1 MIKAPK
7 WCSDAVPVASKGWVS
22 PKGELMSSSR
32 FTQAQVDEWYGTIE
46 TTAEE
51 DIQEVFVAADDKA
64 TVEGKWDAAEMDMAS
79 FAAVSKDA
87 MSYDHT
93 DEEDLEAMTKLEL
106 ELLGREHGVELDRR
120 KTKATLVEEMK
131 DLMSK

>member
-32 FTQAQVDEWYGTIE
+32 FTQAQVDEWYGTTE
-46 TTAEE
+46 T
-51 DIQEVFVAADDKA
+51 FVAADDKA
-64 TVEGKWDAAEMDMAS
+64 TVEGKWDAAEIDMAS

>member
-32 FTQAQVDEWYGTIE
+32 FTQAQVDEWHGTTE
-46 TTAEE
+46 T
-51 DIQEVFVAADDKA
+51 FVAADDKA

-79 FAAVSKDA
+79 FVAVSKDA

>member
-7 WCSDAVPVASKGWVS
+7 WCSDAVPMTSKGWVS
-22 PKGELMSSSR
+22 PSGELMASSR
-32 FTQAQVDEWYGTIE
+32 FTQAQVDEWHNAQHNTEVTI
-46 TTAEE
+46 EE
-51 DIQEVFVAADDKA
+51 DIQEAIMDIN
-64 TVEGKWDAAEMDMAS
+64 TEGKIQASMAS
-79 FAAVSKDA
+79 YAAVAKDA

-93 DEEDLEAMTKLEL
+93 DEDDLEAMTKLEL

>member
-7 WCSDAVPVASKGWVS
+7 WCSDAVPVAAKGWVS
-22 PKGELMSSSR
+22 PKGELMVSSR
-32 FTQAQVDEWYGTIE
+32 FTQAQVDEWYGATE
-46 TTAEE
+46 T
-51 DIQEVFVAADDKA
+51 FVAADDKA

-120 KTKATLVEEMK
+120 KTKATLVEQMK

>member
-7 WCSDAVPVASKGWVS
+7 WCSDAVPVAAKGWVS

-32 FTQAQVDEWYGTIE
+32 FTQAQVDEWNGVTE
-46 TTAEE
+46 T
-51 DIQEVFVAADDKA
+51 FVAADDKA
-64 TVEGKWDAAEMDMAS
+64 TVEGKWDAAEMDMAR

-120 KTKATLVEEMK
+120 KTKATLVEQMK

>member
-22 PKGELMSSSR
+22 PKGELMVSSR
-32 FTQAQVDEWYGTIE
+32 FTQAQVDEWHNAQNTEVTI
-46 TTAEE
+46 EE
-51 DIQEVFVAADDKA
+51 DIQEAIMDIN
-64 TVEGKWDAAEMDMAS
+64 TEGKIQASMAS
-79 FAAVSKDA
+79 YAAVAKDA

-93 DEEDLEAMTKLEL
+93 DEDDLEAMTKLEL

>member
-7 WCSDAVPVASKGWVS
+7 WCSDAVPMAAKGWVS
-22 PKGELMSSSR
+22 PKGELMVSSR
-32 FTQAQVDEWYGTIE
+32 FTQAQVDEWYGTEVSIE

-51 DIQEVFVAADDKA
+51 DIQEAIMDMNAR
-64 TVEGKWDAAEMDMAS
+64 GKIQAEMAR

-120 KTKATLVEEMK
+120 KSKATLIEQMK

>member
-32 FTQAQVDEWYGTIE
+32 FTQAQVDEWHGTTE
-46 TTAEE
+46 T
-51 DIQEVFVAADDKA
+51 FVAADDKA
-64 TVEGKWDAAEMDMAS
+64 TVEGKWDAAEIDMAS

>member
-22 PKGELMSSSR
+22 PKGELMVSSR
-32 FTQAQVDEWYGTIE
+32 FTQAQVDEWYGTEVSIE

-51 DIQEVFVAADDKA
+51 DIQEAIMDIN
-64 TVEGKWDAAEMDMAS
+64 TEGKIQASMAS
-79 FAAVSKDA
+79 YAAVAKDA
-87 MSYDHT
+87 MSCDHT

-120 KTKATLVEEMK
+120 KTKSTLVEQMK

>member
-7 WCSDAVPVASKGWVS
+7 WCSDAVPVAAKGWVS
-22 PKGELMSSSR
+22 PKGELMVSSR
-32 FTQAQVDEWYGTIE
+32 FTQAQVDEWYGTTE
-46 TTAEE
+46 T
-51 DIQEVFVAADDKA
+51 FVAADDKA

-120 KTKATLVEEMK
+120 KTKATLVEQMK

>member
-7 WCSDAVPVASKGWVS
+7 WCGDAVPVTSKGWVS
-22 PKGELMSSSR
+22 PSGEVMVSSR
-32 FTQAQVDEWYGTIE
+32 FTDAQIEEWNNANNVEIIIE
-46 TTAEE
+46 DT
-51 DIQEVFVAADDKA
+51 IQEAILDINS
-64 TVEGKWDAAEMDMAS
+64 EGKIEATMAS
-79 FAAVSKDA
+79 YAAVAKDA

-120 KTKATLVEEMK
+120 KTKATLVEEMREV
-131 DLMSK
+131 LSK

>member
-7 WCSDAVPVASKGWVS
+7 WCGDAIPVASKGWVS
-22 PKGELMSSSR
+22 PSGELLVSSR
-32 FTQAQVDEWYGTIE
+32 FTQAQVDEWYGNSATVD

-51 DIQEVFVAADDKA
+51 DVDEILHDMI
-64 TVEGKWDAAEMDMAS
+64 TEGKIEATMENY
-79 FAAVSKDA
+79 AAVAKDA

-93 DEEDLEAMTKLEL
+93 EEDDLESMTKLEL

-120 KTKATLVEEMK
+120 KTKATLVSEMREV
-131 DLMSK
+131 LSK

>member
-22 PKGELMSSSR
+22 PKGELMASSR
-32 FTQAQVDEWYGTIE
+32 FTQAQVDEWHNAQHNTEVTI
-46 TTAEE
+46 EE
-51 DIQEVFVAADDKA
+51 DIQEAIMDIN
-64 TVEGKWDAAEMDMAS
+64 TEGKIQASMAS
-79 FAAVSKDA
+79 YAAVAKDA

-93 DEEDLEAMTKLEL
+93 DEDDLEAMTKLEL

>member
-64 TVEGKWDAAEMDMAS
+64 TVEGKWDAAMKDQELDS
-79 FAAVSKDA
+79 LSKR
-87 MSYDHT
+87 
-93 DEEDLEAMTKLEL
+93 EL
-106 ELLGREHGVELDRR
+106 ETLGREHGVELDRR
-120 KTKATLVEEMK
+120 QSKKSLISQMK
-131 DLMSK
+131 GIITSK

>member
-7 WCSDAVPVASKGWVS
+7 WCGDAIPVASKGWVS
-22 PKGELMSSSR
+22 PSGELLVSSR
-32 FTQAQVDEWYGTIE
+32 FTQAQVDEWYGNSATVD

-51 DIQEVFVAADDKA
+51 DVDEILHDMI
-64 TVEGKWDAAEMDMAS
+64 TEGKIQATMENY
-79 FAAVSKDA
+79 AAVAKDA

-93 DEEDLEAMTKLEL
+93 EEDDLESMTKLEL

-120 KTKATLVEEMK
+120 KTKATLVSEMREV
-131 DLMSK
+131 LSK

>member
-7 WCSDAVPVASKGWVS
+7 WCSDAVPVAAKGWVS
-22 PKGELMSSSR
+22 PKGELMVSSR
-32 FTQAQVDEWYGTIE
+32 FTQAQVDEWYAATE
-46 TTAEE
+46 T
-51 DIQEVFVAADDKA
+51 FVAADDKA

-120 KTKATLVEEMK
+120 KTKATLVEQMK

>member
-7 WCSDAVPVASKGWVS
+7 WCSDAVPMAAKGWVS
-22 PKGELMSSSR
+22 PKGELMVSSR
-32 FTQAQVDEWYGTIE
+32 FTQAQVDEWYGTEVSIE

-51 DIQEVFVAADDKA
+51 DIQEAIMDMNAR
-64 TVEGKWDAAEMDMAS
+64 GKIQAEMAR

-93 DEEDLEAMTKLEL
+93 DEEDLQAMTKLEL

-120 KTKATLVEEMK
+120 KSKATLIEQMK

>member
-7 WCSDAVPVASKGWVS
+7 WCSDAVPVAAKGWVS
-22 PKGELMSSSR
+22 PKGELMVSSR
-32 FTQAQVDEWYGTIE
+32 FTQAQVDDWYGATE
-46 TTAEE
+46 T
-51 DIQEVFVAADDKA
+51 FVAADDKA

-120 KTKATLVEEMK
+120 KTKATLVEQMK

>member
-7 WCSDAVPVASKGWVS
+7 WCGDAVPVTSKGWVS
-22 PKGELMSSSR
+22 PSGELLVSSR
-32 FTQAQVDEWYGTIE
+32 FTQAQVDEWYGNSTTVD

-51 DIQEVFVAADDKA
+51 DVDEILHDMI
-64 TVEGKWDAAEMDMAS
+64 TEGKIEATMENY
-79 FAAVSKDA
+79 AAVAKDA

-93 DEEDLEAMTKLEL
+93 EEDDLESMTKLEL

-120 KTKATLVEEMK
+120 KTKATLVSEMREV
-131 DLMSK
+131 LSK

>member
-7 WCSDAVPVASKGWVS
+7 WCSDAVPVAAKGWVS
-22 PKGELMSSSR
+22 PKGELMVSSR
-32 FTQAQVDEWYGTIE
+32 FTQAQVDEWNGVTE
-46 TTAEE
+46 T
-51 DIQEVFVAADDKA
+51 FVAADDKA
-64 TVEGKWDAAEMDMAS
+64 TVEGKWDAAEMDMAR

-120 KTKATLVEEMK
+120 NTKATLVEQMK

>member
-22 PKGELMSSSR
+22 PKGELMASSR
-32 FTQAQVDEWYGTIE
+32 FTQAQVDEWYGT
-46 TTAEE
+46 E

>member
-22 PKGELMSSSR
+22 PKGELMASSR
-32 FTQAQVDEWYGTIE
+32 FTQAQVDEWYGTTE
-46 TTAEE
+46 T
-51 DIQEVFVAADDKA
+51 FVAADDKA
-64 TVEGKWDAAEMDMAS
+64 TVEGKWDAAEIDMAS

>member
-22 PKGELMSSSR
+22 PKGELMASSR
-32 FTQAQVDEWYGTIE
+32 FTQAQVDEWHGTTE
-46 TTAEE
+46 T
-51 DIQEVFVAADDKA
+51 FVAADDKA
-64 TVEGKWDAAEMDMAS
+64 TVEGKCDAAEMDMAS

-93 DEEDLEAMTKLEL
+93 DEEDLEEMTKLEL

-120 KTKATLVEEMK
+120 KTKATLVEQMK

>member
-22 PKGELMSSSR
+22 PKGELMVSSR
-32 FTQAQVDEWYGTIE
+32 FTQAQVDEWYGTEVSIE

-51 DIQEVFVAADDKA
+51 DIQEAIMDIN
-64 TVEGKWDAAEMDMAS
+64 TEGKIQASMAS
-79 FAAVSKDA
+79 YAAVAKDA

-120 KTKATLVEEMK
+120 KTKATLVEQMK

>member
-1 MIKAPK
+1 MIKSPK

-32 FTQAQVDEWYGTIE
+32 FTQAQVDEWHGTTE
-46 TTAEE
+46 T
-51 DIQEVFVAADDKA
+51 FVAADDKA

-120 KTKATLVEEMK
+120 KTKATLVEQMK

>member
-7 WCSDAVPVASKGWVS
+7 WCSDAVPVAAKGWVS
-22 PKGELMSSSR
+22 PKGELMVSSR
-32 FTQAQVDEWYGTIE
+32 FTQAQVDEWNGVTE
-46 TTAEE
+46 T
-51 DIQEVFVAADDKA
+51 FVAADDKA
-64 TVEGKWDAAEMDMAS
+64 TVEGKWDAAEMDMAR

-120 KTKATLVEEMK
+120 KTKATLVEQMK

>member
-7 WCSDAVPVASKGWVS
+7 WCSDAVPVTSKGWVS
-22 PKGELMSSSR
+22 PSGELMASSR
-32 FTQAQVDEWYGTIE
+32 FTQAQVDEWHNAQNTEVTI
-46 TTAEE
+46 EE
-51 DIQEVFVAADDKA
+51 DIQEAIMDIN
-64 TVEGKWDAAEMDMAS
+64 TEGKIQASMAS
-79 FAAVSKDA
+79 YAAVAKDA

-131 DLMSK
+131 DLLSK

>member
-22 PKGELMSSSR
+22 PKGELMASSR
-32 FTQAQVDEWYGTIE
+32 FTQAQVDEWYGTEVSIE

-51 DIQEVFVAADDKA
+51 DIQEAIMDMNAR
-64 TVEGKWDAAEMDMAS
+64 GKIQAEMAR

-93 DEEDLEAMTKLEL
+93 DEEDLQAMTKLEL

-120 KTKATLVEEMK
+120 KSKATLIEQMK

>member
-32 FTQAQVDEWYGTIE
+32 FTQAQVDEWHGTTE
-46 TTAEE
+46 T
-51 DIQEVFVAADDKA
+51 FVAADDKA

>member
-22 PKGELMSSSR
+22 PKGELMASSR
-32 FTQAQVDEWYGTIE
+32 FTQAQVDEWHGTTE
-46 TTAEE
+46 T
-51 DIQEVFVAADDKA
+51 FVAADDKA

>member
-7 WCSDAVPVASKGWVS
+7 WCSDAVPVAAKGWVS
-22 PKGELMSSSR
+22 PKGELMVSSR
-32 FTQAQVDEWYGTIE
+32 FTQAQVDEWYGATE
-46 TTAEE
+46 T
-51 DIQEVFVAADDKA
+51 FVAADDKA

-120 KTKATLVEEMK
+120 KTKATLVEQMK
-131 DLMSK
+131 SLMSK